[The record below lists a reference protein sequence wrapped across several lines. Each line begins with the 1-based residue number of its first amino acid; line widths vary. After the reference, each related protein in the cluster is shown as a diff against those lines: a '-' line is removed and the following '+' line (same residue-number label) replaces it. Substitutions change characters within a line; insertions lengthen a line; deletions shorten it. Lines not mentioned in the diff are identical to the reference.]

1 MENDKIKEL
10 EDTLIKSIN
19 RREDLS
25 KENIK
30 KAELIGFRNFPDEII
45 LTDQYGF
52 IKDTKKE

>member
-10 EDTLIKSIN
+10 EETLIKSIN

-30 KAELIGFRNFPDEII
+30 KAELIGFKNFPDEII

-52 IKDTKKE
+52 IKDAKKE

>member
-30 KAELIGFRNFPDEII
+30 KAELIGFKNFPDEII

>member
-10 EDTLIKSIN
+10 EETLIKSIN
-19 RREDLS
+19 RREDIS

-30 KAELIGFRNFPDEII
+30 KAELIGFKNFPDEII

-52 IKDTKKE
+52 IKDAKKE

>member
-30 KAELIGFRNFPDEII
+30 KAELIGFKNFPDEII

-52 IKDTKKE
+52 IKDAKKE

>member
-1 MENDKIKEL
+1 MESDKIKEL

-30 KAELIGFRNFPDEII
+30 KAELIGFKNFPDEII

-52 IKDTKKE
+52 IKDAKKE